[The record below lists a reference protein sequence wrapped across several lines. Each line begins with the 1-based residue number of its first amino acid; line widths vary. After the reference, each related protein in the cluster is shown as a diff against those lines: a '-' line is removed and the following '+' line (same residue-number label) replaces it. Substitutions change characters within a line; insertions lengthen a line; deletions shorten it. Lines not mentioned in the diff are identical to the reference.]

1 MAFSVGK
8 PLIRMIAGPVVISVA
23 FTALRLTGELL
34 GWSGDWFSKATG
46 GIVPS
51 GWTWLV
57 GITWLPVLFGPWFA
71 RALQRAGEE
80 APPGLKVLGLAL
92 AGAALALVGLRTLVP
107 VVSQHFPH
115 FLIVVWAV
123 AAAAAAL
130 QVLGW
135 PALFRVLLAYGLAS
149 RLVVVLVMFLAMWG
163 DWGTHYDYVGM
174 PAQFQM
180 PLVPRFLWLAFFP
193 QLVFWTAFT
202 VLLGSLSAGVY
213 LVVSRLAV
221 GGRTSGA

>member
-1 MAFSVGK
+1 MRTLMK
-8 PLIRMIAGPVVISVA
+8 TIAGPLVISIAITV
-23 FTALRLTGELL
+23 LRLAGELL

-71 RALQRAGEE
+71 RGLRRGGEE
-80 APPGLKVLGLAL
+80 PPSGLKVLGLAL
-92 AGAALALVGLRTLVP
+92 AGVAFALVGLRALAP
-107 VVSQHFPH
+107 ALSLHFPH

-123 AAAAAAL
+123 MAAAAAL

-149 RLVVVLVMFLAMWG
+149 RLVVALVMLLAMWG

-174 PAQFQM
+174 PARFQM
-180 PLVPRFLWLAFFP
+180 PLVPRFLWLGFFP
-193 QLVFWTAFT
+193 QLVFWSAFT
-202 VLLGSLSAGVY
+202 VVLGSLSAGVY
-213 LVVSRLAV
+213 LVASRVVS
-221 GGRTSGA
+221 GRTSA